1 MFIPKTKK
9 NEKKSEKKTIVVEA
23 IHFDQFIRILNLM
36 FNIYASYNKINCMRC
51 NSIYASHR
59 EIET

>member
-36 FNIYASYNKINCMRC
+36 FNIYAYNKINCMRC